1 MSQSNFGTDT
11 LNYENGSH
19 YMGEISES
27 LDRYG
32 EGLQTFISGEVN
44 KGTHKANK
52 RHGYCKKKFFPDLSN
67 RLCKFP
73 ERTDHHRR
81 IQRG

>member
-1 MSQSNFGTDT
+1 
-11 LNYENGSH
+11 
-19 YMGEISES
+19 MGEVSEN

-52 RHGYCKKKFFPDLSN
+52 RPGYCKHNFP
-67 RLCKFP
+67 
-73 ERTDHHRR
+73 
-81 IQRG
+81 I

>member
-1 MSQSNFGTDT
+1 MRPADT
-11 LNYENGSH
+11 INYENGSH
-19 YMGEISES
+19 YMGEVSEN

-52 RHGYCKKKFFPDLSN
+52 RHGYCKHNFLV
-67 RLCKFP
+67 
-73 ERTDHHRR
+73 
-81 IQRG
+81 

>member
-1 MSQSNFGTDT
+1 MFQSSLNADT

-19 YMGEISES
+19 YMGEVSES

-52 RHGYCKKKFFPDLSN
+52 RHGYCKIKVIPNLSD
-67 RLCKFP
+67 RLCKFS
-73 ERTDHHRR
+73 EWTDHHRR
-81 IQRG
+81 IQRR